1 MVRWWVLLVHCSPLL
16 CMYSKNCPPTSVGWF
31 LESGT
36 DTCQLS
42 TRVYAPRTHQFKF
55 IFQEPAL
62 LHYHC
67 SKKRKSQRTGQRTV
81 GLLGS
86 WFRSIGSLKIFKEPP
101 NTVLA

>member
-1 MVRWWVLLVHCSPLL
+1 MPRAL
-16 CMYSKNCPPTSVGWF
+16 TSSNF
-31 LESGT
+31 FE
-36 DTCQLS
+36 
-42 TRVYAPRTHQFKF
+42 
-55 IFQEPAL
+55 EPAL

-86 WFRSIGSLKIFKEPP
+86 WFQSIGSLKIFKEPP